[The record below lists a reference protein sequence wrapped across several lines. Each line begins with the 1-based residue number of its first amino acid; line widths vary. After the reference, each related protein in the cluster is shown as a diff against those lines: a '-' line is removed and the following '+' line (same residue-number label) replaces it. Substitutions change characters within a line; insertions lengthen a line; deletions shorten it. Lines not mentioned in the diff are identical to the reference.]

1 MCDKMCGLRADVMV
15 RKHVYY
21 KGDVQ
26 GVGFRYTTMRIAT
39 NYQISGYVRNMVDG
53 RVEAVVEGA
62 ESEVKMFL
70 EDVADTMKRYVRDR
84 QIIDEPYAG
93 EFSNFDI
100 RF

>member
-1 MCDKMCGLRADVMV
+1 MRGPRADVMV

-26 GVGFRYTTMRIAT
+26 GVGFRYTTIRIAKH
-39 NYQISGYVRNMVDG
+39 YQISGYVKNMSDG
-53 RVEAVVEGA
+53 RVEVVVEGA
-62 ESEVKMFL
+62 ESEVKVFL

-84 QIIDEPYAG
+84 RIIDEPCSG